1 MTREMLAAAVLVWL
15 IGALVGWCVGW
26 AARGEQNRAWHT
38 TLRHQ
43 LTQTRRDLAQA
54 LDELDHAHARW
65 DAERFPA
72 PGPAVVHVHLTA
84 PPSWPAPSPVL
95 DPARVLEGLPVL
107 PEGRVSS

>member
-38 TLRHQ
+38 TQHHH
-43 LTQTRRDLAQA
+43 LTQARRDLAQA
-54 LDELDHAHARW
+54 LDELDHARGRR

-84 PPSWPAPSPVL
+84 PPSWAPPPVL
-95 DPARVLEGLPVL
+95 DPARVLDAVPVL
-107 PEGRVSS
+107 PPGRVSS